1 MRSWAILL
9 GPDVSYIN
17 SSFDYH
23 VSYLMLWL
31 LILRGIGVAFV
42 DSPSM
47 SLLSYLASHHGVKNL
62 GSIYAL
68 QDICI
73 STGKTFWIGFSISYW
88 GFAFGPLVG
97 PSVSLLLGGNQD
109 GFTLTAALG
118 AFLMFA
124 YFPFTFAVRTTNAVD
139 HPFRELLLKS
149 I

>member
-1 MRSWAILL
+1 
-9 GPDVSYIN
+9 
-17 SSFDYH
+17 
-23 VSYLMLWL
+23 
-31 LILRGIGVAFV
+31 
-42 DSPSM
+42 M

-73 STGKTFWIGFSISYW
+73 STG
-88 GFAFGPLVG
+88 FAFGPLVG
-97 PSVSLLLGGNQD
+97 PSVSLLLGGNQH

-139 HPFRELLLKS
+139 NPFRELLLKS